1 MEETEIT
8 QGDLSAPYF
17 CNSFG
22 GKMASLAKKGHMKD
36 HIILDI
42 FLIYFFLTSI
52 AIIVVGIQ
60 IRRFKPPNM
69 ENRKMKMKVTC
80 D

>member
-1 MEETEIT
+1 
-8 QGDLSAPYF
+8 
-17 CNSFG
+17 
-22 GKMASLAKKGHMKD
+22 MKD